1 MSMNLKP
8 LVSVLMPVYN
18 CAEYISDAV
27 ESILVQTFRDFE
39 LIIIDDCSTD
49 ETKAIIQSYDDPRIR
64 LVEKP
69 RNSGYTDSLNAGIVM
84 AEGTYIARMDGDDIA
99 EKDRLRVQY
108 EFLEK
113 NREIGVCGSWYSIIG
128 SGERIVVPTEADDIK
143 IAALEYNPIAHPTVF
158 LRRSLFTDYKF
169 AYNRDCEPAEDYDL
183 WCRMFPFTKV
193 VNIPANLLRYR
204 RHSDQ
209 VSVVKSEKQQTI
221 SSSIRLMLLHRVD
234 PDFNVDL
241 EKVTF
246 KKWSL
251 ANLLQFADLQNF
263 LKKTVE
269 LTKKNKLTG
278 EFTAGKFDEYIAGK
292 QIEAIRIYL
301 SLQKKS
307 FFGTEKFQLFF
318 DFIRYRNLYLFR
330 SKKLVRLLISK

>member
-18 CAEYISDAV
+18 CAEYVKDAV

-49 ETKAIIQSYDDPRIR
+49 QTKAIIQSFHDPRIR
-64 LVEKP
+64 LVEKLQ
-69 RNSGYTDSLNAGIVM
+69 NSGYTDSLNAGIKM
-84 AEGTYIARMDGDDIA
+84 AEGAYIARMDGDDIA
-99 EKDRLRVQY
+99 EKDRLQVQY
-108 EFLEK
+108 EFLEENK
-113 NREIGVCGSWYSIIG
+113 AIGVCGSWYSIIG
-128 SGERIVVPTEADDIK
+128 SGERIIVPTEADDIK

-158 LRRSLFTDYKF
+158 LRRSLFTEYKF
-169 AYNRDCEPAEDYDL
+169 AYNKDCEPAEDYDL

-193 VNIPANLLRYR
+193 VNVPANLLRYR

-209 VSVVKSEKQQTI
+209 VSVVKSEKQQRI
-221 SSSIRLMLLHRVD
+221 SSSVRLALLHRID

-263 LKKTVE
+263 LKKTAE
-269 LTKKNKLTG
+269 LTKKNKLAG
-278 EFTAGKFDEYIAGK
+278 EFAARKFDEYILGK
-292 QIEAIRIYL
+292 QVEAISIYL
-301 SLQKKS
+301 SMQNRSS
-307 FFGTEKFQLFF
+307 FGIGRLQLFL
-318 DFIRYRNLYLFR
+318 DFIRYKNRYLFS
-330 SKKLVRLLISK
+330 SKKLIRLLISN